1 MPFMFNATIVNG
13 MGLTGWLE
21 SPPVWKPS
29 GSDTSASNGDVAA
42 SGGDL
47 GAHVDV
53 RFEFSDVLWP
63 YSGYLAFYAR
73 VKPSAKKSEGIASGT
88 ITFTVLSPPGPG
100 ETELRRS
107 TVNVPVKFQVVPTPP
122 RAKRVLWSQY
132 HSVRYPPGYIPRDNL
147 EAKNDILDWHGDHP
161 HTNYHGMYD
170 ALRDKGYFLEIL
182 GSPLTVSLFSFILVR
197 AISVLTG
204 KCFVY
209 SASTRNNTARS
220 CSSIPRRSTQNR
232 RLRS

>member
-1 MPFMFNATIVNG
+1 MIYEQGAGKLNLHASREILRDYTPRASLVPGSLDFTKCPYMWPHCRQAVYHGAMPFMFNATIVNG

-29 GSDTSASNGDVAA
+29 GGDTSASNGDVAA

-107 TVNVPVKFQVVPTPP
+107 TVNVPVKFQVIPTPP

-147 EAKNDILDWHGDHP
+147 EAKNDILVRP
-161 HTNYHGMYD
+161 VSFTYPNTQLQIPNYHP
-170 ALRDKGYFLEIL
+170 I
-182 GSPLTVSLFSFILVR
+182 TVH
-197 AISVLTG
+197 
-204 KCFVY
+204 
-209 SASTRNNTARS
+209 
-220 CSSIPRRSTQNR
+220 
-232 RLRS
+232 

>member
-107 TVNVPVKFQVVPTPP
+107 TVNVPVKFQVIPTPP
-122 RAKRVLWSQY
+122 RVKRVLWSQY

-147 EAKNDILDWHGDHP
+147 EAKNDILVRP
-161 HTNYHGMYD
+161 VSLTYPNTQLQIPNYHP
-170 ALRDKGYFLEIL
+170 I
-182 GSPLTVSLFSFILVR
+182 TVH
-197 AISVLTG
+197 
-204 KCFVY
+204 
-209 SASTRNNTARS
+209 
-220 CSSIPRRSTQNR
+220 
-232 RLRS
+232 

>member
-63 YSGYLAFYAR
+63 YSGYLAFYTR
-73 VKPSAKKSEGIASGT
+73 VKQSAKNSEGIASG
-88 ITFTVLSPPGPG
+88 
-100 ETELRRS
+100 
-107 TVNVPVKFQVVPTPP
+107 
-122 RAKRVLWSQY
+122 A
-132 HSVRYPPGYIPRDNL
+132 
-147 EAKNDILDWHGDHP
+147 
-161 HTNYHGMYD
+161 
-170 ALRDKGYFLEIL
+170 
-182 GSPLTVSLFSFILVR
+182 FIF
-197 AISVLTG
+197 ISVWLG
-204 KCFVY
+204 
-209 SASTRNNTARS
+209 N
-220 CSSIPRRSTQNR
+220 
-232 RLRS
+232 

>member
-107 TVNVPVKFQVVPTPP
+107 TVNVPVKFQVIPTPP
-122 RAKRVLWSQY
+122 RVKRVLWSQY

-147 EAKNDILDWHGDHP
+147 EAKNDILVSVQ
-161 HTNYHGMYD
+161 
-170 ALRDKGYFLEIL
+170 
-182 GSPLTVSLFSFILVR
+182 SPLRTQTPNYKYPITTLLPF
-197 AISVLTG
+197 TD
-204 KCFVY
+204 
-209 SASTRNNTARS
+209 
-220 CSSIPRRSTQNR
+220 RRSRTSR
-232 RLRS
+232 RTGTGTTRTPTTTACTTR